1 MKLTSLRRGAFAL
14 ALALLLSLWSPALAA
29 EAGAAETGTAAE
41 TSALAQSAQTA
52 AEAALQYGGA
62 DSVSYALWK
71 DGEIVLTGSAG
82 AYSRTEDRALTDDVL
97 YGVGSISK
105 TYTAVLMMTLVEAG
119 KVDLDQPV
127 TTYLPEF
134 TMADPRYEDITVRML
149 LNHSSGLMG
158 SAGPSSFLFGDGAHD
173 ASDDLLER
181 LSTQTLQADP
191 GAYSVYSND
200 SYTLAQLVIEAAS
213 GMDYGAYLHEAV
225 IEPLGLENTFVPA
238 DNVAADRF
246 ARTYLNAEDDR
257 ALPTETVAALATG
270 GVYASASDLAAFGG
284 ALCGEGLLTEAS
296 LEAMAADEYLRG
308 MWPEDSEG
316 DALAYG
322 LGWDSV
328 HMFPFN
334 QSGIQALVKGGDTL
348 VYHSGLVVLPDHD
361 MAAAVVS
368 SGGASTFDQAAAARI
383 LIDALAE
390 EGVTVDETAAL
401 DQAEA
406 APMPEELTAL
416 SGPYGTSTLLY
427 DVDITADGTM
437 TLTVAGVSVPLT
449 YRADGTFRDE
459 ANSMLLRLVE
469 EDNGRTYLFQKAY
482 TPLPGLAPT
491 CVAEYVMER
500 LPEHEADQEALA
512 AWYAR
517 EGKIYLQTNERYTSS
532 LYPLSGVF
540 AAISFQGVPEGAES
554 YMLTN
559 QIVDANTAVPVLQ
572 IPGVGSRDSGTV
584 YIRDVDGVEYIELNG
599 GLYMDASAAP
609 AVYPGDASYC
619 TIQPDGGARWHT
631 VGEAAGKTMTVT
643 VPDNGGFCVYNADM
657 TLAASSWIYGDTE
670 AVLPEG
676 GLIVFAGD
684 PGARFLVSMS

>member
-1 MKLTSLRRGAFAL
+1 MKQGSLRRGALAL
-14 ALALLLSLWSPALAA
+14 VLALLLSLWAPALAA
-29 EAGAAETGTAAE
+29 ETEAETG
-41 TSALAQSAQTA
+41 SLAQSAQTA

-62 DSVSYALWK
+62 VSVSYALWQ
-71 DGEIVLTGSAG
+71 DGQVVLTGSAG
-82 AYSRTEDRALTDDVL
+82 IYSRTEDRPLTDDVL

-105 TYTAVLMMTLVEAG
+105 TYTAALMMTLVEAG
-119 KVDLDQPV
+119 QVDLDETV
-127 TTYLPEF
+127 TTYLPDF
-134 TMADPRYEDITVRML
+134 TMADERYEDITVRML

-158 SAGPSSFLFGDGAHD
+158 SAGPGSFLFGDGTHD

-181 LSTQTLQADP
+181 LKTQTLQADP

-213 GMDYGAYLHEAV
+213 GMDYGDYLHQEI
-225 IEPLGLENTFVPA
+225 IEPLGLENTCVPA
-238 DNVAADRF
+238 DNAAADRF
-246 ARTYLNAEDDR
+246 ARTYLGEDQR

-270 GVYASASDLAAFGG
+270 GVYASAADLAAFGG
-284 ALCGEGLLTEAS
+284 ALCGEGLLTEES
-296 LEAMAADEYLRG
+296 LTAMAGDEYLRG
-308 MWPEDSEG
+308 LWPQDSED

-334 QSGIQALVKGGDTL
+334 RSGIQALVKGGDTL
-348 VYHSGLVVLPDHD
+348 VYHSGLVVLPEYD

-368 SGGASTFDQAAAARI
+368 SGGASTYDQAAAARI
-383 LIDALAE
+383 LIDALAL

-401 DQAEA
+401 DTAEA
-406 APMPEELTAL
+406 APMPQELTAL

-427 DVDITADGTM
+427 DVDITADGVM
-437 TLTVAGVSVPLT
+437 TLTVSGASMTLT

-459 ANSMLLRLVE
+459 ANSMLFKVVE
-469 EDNGRTYLFQKAY
+469 EDNGRVYLFQKAY

-491 CVAEYVMER
+491 AVAEYVMER
-500 LPEHEADQEALA
+500 LPDYEAPQEALA
-512 AWYAR
+512 AWHAR
-517 EGKIYLQTNERYTSS
+517 EGKIYLQTNEPYTSA

-540 AAISFQGVPEGAES
+540 AAISFQGMPEGAES

-559 QIVDANTAVPVLQ
+559 QIVDGNTAVPVLQ

-584 YIRDVDGVEYIELNG
+584 YIREVDGVEYIELNG
-599 GLYMDASAAP
+599 GLYMDAAAAP
-609 AVYPGDASYC
+609 AVYPGALSYC

-631 VGEAAGKTMTVT
+631 AGEAAGKTMTVT
-643 VPDNGGFCVYNADM
+643 VPENGGFCVYNADM
-657 TLAASSWIYGDTE
+657 TLAASSWIYGDTT
-670 AVLPEG
+670 VTLPEG

-684 PGARFLVSMS
+684 PGARFTIALS

>member
-105 TYTAVLMMTLVEAG
+105 TYTAVLMMTLVEEG

-213 GMDYGAYLHEAV
+213 GMDYGAYLREAV

-246 ARTYLNAEDDR
+246 ARTYLSAEDDR
-257 ALPTETVAALATG
+257 ALPTETVA
-270 GVYASASDLAAFGG
+270 DLAAFGG
-284 ALCGEGLLTEAS
+284 ALCGEGLLTEES
-296 LEAMAADEYLRG
+296 LTAMAGDEYLRG
-308 MWPEDSEG
+308 LWPQDSED

-334 QSGIQALVKGGDTL
+334 RSGIQALVKGGDTL
-348 VYHSGLVVLPDHD
+348 VYHSGLVVLP
-361 MAAAVVS
+361 
-368 SGGASTFDQAAAARI
+368 
-383 LIDALAE
+383 E
-390 EGVTVDETAAL
+390 
-401 DQAEA
+401 
-406 APMPEELTAL
+406 
-416 SGPYGTSTLLY
+416 
-427 DVDITADGTM
+427 
-437 TLTVAGVSVPLT
+437 
-449 YRADGTFRDE
+449 
-459 ANSMLLRLVE
+459 
-469 EDNGRTYLFQKAY
+469 
-482 TPLPGLAPT
+482 
-491 CVAEYVMER
+491 
-500 LPEHEADQEALA
+500 
-512 AWYAR
+512 
-517 EGKIYLQTNERYTSS
+517 
-532 LYPLSGVF
+532 
-540 AAISFQGVPEGAES
+540 
-554 YMLTN
+554 
-559 QIVDANTAVPVLQ
+559 
-572 IPGVGSRDSGTV
+572 
-584 YIRDVDGVEYIELNG
+584 
-599 GLYMDASAAP
+599 
-609 AVYPGDASYC
+609 
-619 TIQPDGGARWHT
+619 
-631 VGEAAGKTMTVT
+631 
-643 VPDNGGFCVYNADM
+643 
-657 TLAASSWIYGDTE
+657 
-670 AVLPEG
+670 
-676 GLIVFAGD
+676 
-684 PGARFLVSMS
+684 

>member
-1 MKLTSLRRGAFAL
+1 MKLTSLRREALAL

-29 EAGAAETGTAAE
+29 ETETAEAGAETGTS
-41 TSALAQSAQTA
+41 TLAQSAQTA

-82 AYSRTEDRALTDDVL
+82 TFSRTEDRALTDDVL

-105 TYTAVLMMTLVEAG
+105 TYTAVLMMTLVEDG
-119 KVDLDQPV
+119 KVDLDEPV
-127 TTYLPEF
+127 ATYLPEF
-134 TMADPRYEDITVRML
+134 TMADPRYKDITVRML

-158 SAGPSSFLFGDGAHD
+158 SAGPDSFLFGDNEHD
-173 ASDDLLER
+173 ASDELLER

-213 GMDYGAYLHEAV
+213 GMDYGAYLHQEV
-225 IEPLGLENTFVPA
+225 IEPLDLENTGVPG
-238 DNVAADRF
+238 DDIPADRF
-246 ARTYLNAEDDR
+246 ARTYLAPGDDR

-270 GVYASASDLAAFGG
+270 GIYASASDLASFGG

-308 MWPEDSEG
+308 LWPEDSEG
-316 DALAYG
+316 DALAFG

-328 HMFPFN
+328 HMFPFV
-334 QSGIQALVKGGDTL
+334 QSGVQALVKGGDTL
-348 VYHSGLVVLPDHD
+348 VYHSGLVVLPEHD

-368 SGGASTFDQAAAARI
+368 SGGVSTYDQAAAARL

-401 DQAEA
+401 DAAEA
-406 APMPEELTAL
+406 APMPQELTAL

-427 DVDITADGTM
+427 DVDIAADGVM
-437 TLTVAGVSVPLT
+437 TLTVSGASVPLT

-459 ANSMLLRLVE
+459 ANSMLMKVVE
-469 EDNGRTYLFQKAY
+469 EDNGRVYLFQKAY

-491 CVAEYVMER
+491 CVADYVMER
-500 LPEHEADQEALA
+500 LPEHTADPEALET
-512 AWYAR
+512 WHAR
-517 EGKIYLQTNERYTSS
+517 DGKIYLQTNERYTSA

-540 AAISFQGVPEGAES
+540 AIVSFQGMPEGAEG

-559 QIVDANTAVPVLQ
+559 QIVDGDTAVPALQ

-584 YIRDVDGVEYIELNG
+584 SVVEREGVEYIELNG
-599 GLYMDASAAP
+599 ARYIDAAAVP
-609 AVYPGDASYC
+609 AVYPGQMSYC

-631 VGEAAGKTMTVT
+631 VGQAAGKTMTVA
-643 VPDNGGFCVYNADM
+643 VPENGGFCVYNADM

-670 AVLPEG
+670 VVLPEG

-684 PGARFLVSMS
+684 PGVRFTVTMA

>member
-1 MKLTSLRRGAFAL
+1 MKQGSLRRGALAL
-14 ALALLLSLWSPALAA
+14 VLALLLSLWAPALAA
-29 EAGAAETGTAAE
+29 ETEAETG
-41 TSALAQSAQTA
+41 SLAQSAQTA

-62 DSVSYALWK
+62 VSVSYALWQ
-71 DGEIVLTGSAG
+71 DGQVVLTGSAG
-82 AYSRTEDRALTDDVL
+82 IYSRTEDRPLTDDVL

-105 TYTAVLMMTLVEAG
+105 TYTAALMMTLVEAG
-119 KVDLDQPV
+119 QVDLDETV
-127 TTYLPEF
+127 TTYLPDF
-134 TMADPRYEDITVRML
+134 TMADERYEDITVRML

-158 SAGPSSFLFGDGAHD
+158 SAGPGSFLFGDGTHD

-181 LSTQTLQADP
+181 LKTQTLQADP

-213 GMDYGAYLHEAV
+213 GMDYGDYLHQEI
-225 IEPLGLENTFVPA
+225 IEPLGLENTCVPA
-238 DNVAADRF
+238 DNAAADRF
-246 ARTYLNAEDDR
+246 ARTYLGEDQR

-270 GVYASASDLAAFGG
+270 GVYASAADLAAFGG
-284 ALCGEGLLTEAS
+284 ALCGEGLLTEES
-296 LEAMAADEYLRG
+296 LTAMAGDEYLRG
-308 MWPEDSEG
+308 LWPQDSED

-334 QSGIQALVKGGDTL
+334 RSGIQALVKGGDTL
-348 VYHSGLVVLPDHD
+348 VYHSGLVVLPEYD

-368 SGGASTFDQAAAARI
+368 SGGASTYDQAAAARI
-383 LIDALAE
+383 LIDALAL

-401 DQAEA
+401 DTAEA
-406 APMPEELTAL
+406 APMPQELTAL

-427 DVDITADGTM
+427 DVDITADGVM
-437 TLTVAGVSVPLT
+437 TLTVAGTSVPLT

-459 ANSMLLRLVE
+459 ANSALMRLVE
-469 EDNGRTYLFQKAY
+469 EDNGRVYLFQKAY

-491 CVAEYVMER
+491 AVAEYVMER
-500 LPEHEADQEALA
+500 LPDYEAPQEALD
-512 AWYAR
+512 AWHAR
-517 EGKIYLQTNERYTSS
+517 ERKIYLQTNEPYTSA

-540 AAISFQGVPEGAES
+540 AAISFQGMPEGAES

-559 QIVDANTAVPVLQ
+559 QIVDGNTAVPVLQ

-584 YIRDVDGVEYIELNG
+584 SIRDVDGVEYIELNG
-599 GLYMDASAAP
+599 GLYMDAAAAP
-609 AVYPGDASYC
+609 AVYPGPLSYC

-631 VGEAAGKTMTVT
+631 AGEAAGKTMTVT
-643 VPDNGGFCVYNADM
+643 VPENGGFCVYNADM
-657 TLAASSWIYGDTE
+657 TLAASSWIYGDTT
-670 AVLPEG
+670 VTLPEG

-684 PGARFLVSMS
+684 PGARFTIALS

>member
-1 MKLTSLRRGAFAL
+1 MKQGSLRRGALAL
-14 ALALLLSLWSPALAA
+14 VLALLLSLWAPALAA
-29 EAGAAETGTAAE
+29 ETEAETG
-41 TSALAQSAQTA
+41 SLAQSAQTA

-62 DSVSYALWK
+62 VSVSYALWQ
-71 DGEIVLTGSAG
+71 DGQVVLTGSAG
-82 AYSRTEDRALTDDVL
+82 VYSRTEDRPLTDDVL

-105 TYTAVLMMTLVEAG
+105 TYTAALMMTLVEAG
-119 KVDLDQPV
+119 QVDLDETV
-127 TTYLPEF
+127 TTYLPDF
-134 TMADPRYEDITVRML
+134 TMADERYEDITVRML

-158 SAGPSSFLFGDGAHD
+158 SAGPGSFLFGDGTHD

-181 LSTQTLQADP
+181 LKTQTLQADP

-213 GMDYGAYLHEAV
+213 GMDYGDYLHQEI
-225 IEPLGLENTFVPA
+225 IEPLGLENTCVPA
-238 DNVAADRF
+238 DNAAADRF
-246 ARTYLNAEDDR
+246 ARTYLGEDQR

-270 GVYASASDLAAFGG
+270 GVYASAADLAAFGG
-284 ALCGEGLLTEAS
+284 ALCGEGLLTEES
-296 LEAMAADEYLRG
+296 LTAMAGDEYLRG
-308 MWPEDSEG
+308 LWPQDSED

-334 QSGIQALVKGGDTL
+334 RSGIQALVKGGDTL
-348 VYHSGLVVLPDHD
+348 VYHSGLVVLPEYD

-368 SGGASTFDQAAAARI
+368 SGGASTYDQAAAARI
-383 LIDALAE
+383 LIDALAL

-401 DQAEA
+401 DTAEA

-459 ANSMLLRLVE
+459 ANSALMRLVE
-469 EDNGRTYLFQKAY
+469 EDNGRVYLFQKAY

-491 CVAEYVMER
+491 AVAEYVMER
-500 LPEHEADQEALA
+500 LPDYEAPQEALD
-512 AWYAR
+512 AWHAR
-517 EGKIYLQTNERYTSS
+517 EGKIYLQTNEPYTSA

-540 AAISFQGVPEGAES
+540 AAISFQGMPEGAES

-559 QIVDANTAVPVLQ
+559 QIVDGNTAVPVLQ

-599 GLYMDASAAP
+599 GLYMDAAAAP
-609 AVYPGDASYC
+609 AVYPGALSYC

-631 VGEAAGKTMTVT
+631 AGEAAGKTMTVT
-643 VPDNGGFCVYNADM
+643 VPENGGFCVYNADM
-657 TLAASSWIYGDTE
+657 TLAASSWIYGDTT
-670 AVLPEG
+670 VTLPEG

-684 PGARFLVSMS
+684 PGARFTIALS

>member
-1 MKLTSLRRGAFAL
+1 MKQGSLRRGALAL
-14 ALALLLSLWSPALAA
+14 VLALLLSLWAPALAA
-29 EAGAAETGTAAE
+29 ETEAETG
-41 TSALAQSAQTA
+41 SLAQSAQTA

-62 DSVSYALWK
+62 VSVSYALWQ
-71 DGEIVLTGSAG
+71 DGQVVLTGSAG
-82 AYSRTEDRALTDDVL
+82 VYSRTEDRPLTDDVL

-105 TYTAVLMMTLVEAG
+105 TYTAALMMTLVEAG
-119 KVDLDQPV
+119 QVDLDETV
-127 TTYLPEF
+127 TTYLPDF
-134 TMADPRYEDITVRML
+134 TMADERYEDITVRML

-158 SAGPSSFLFGDGAHD
+158 SAGPGSFLFGDGTHD

-181 LSTQTLQADP
+181 LKTQTLQADP

-213 GMDYGAYLHEAV
+213 GMDYGDYLHQEI
-225 IEPLGLENTFVPA
+225 IEPLGLENTCVPA
-238 DNVAADRF
+238 DNAAADRF
-246 ARTYLNAEDDR
+246 ARTYLGEDQR

-334 QSGIQALVKGGDTL
+334 RSGIQALVKGGDTL
-348 VYHSGLVVLPDHD
+348 VYHSGLVVLPAYD

-368 SGGASTFDQAAAARI
+368 SGGVSTYDQAAAARI
-383 LIDALAE
+383 LMDALAL

-401 DQAEA
+401 DTAEA
-406 APMPEELTAL
+406 APMPQELTAL

-427 DVDITADGTM
+427 DVDITADGVM
-437 TLTVAGVSVPLT
+437 TLTVSGASMTLT
-449 YRADGTFRDE
+449 YREDGTFRDE
-459 ANSMLLRLVE
+459 ANSALMRLVE
-469 EDNGRTYLFQKAY
+469 EDNGRVYLFQKAY

-491 CVAEYVMER
+491 AVAEYVMER
-500 LPEHEADQEALA
+500 LPDYEAPQEALD
-512 AWYAR
+512 AWHAR
-517 EGKIYLQTNERYTSS
+517 EGKIYLQTNEPYTSA

-540 AAISFQGVPEGAES
+540 AAISFQGMPEGAES

-559 QIVDANTAVPVLQ
+559 QIVDGNTAVPVLQ

-584 YIRDVDGVEYIELNG
+584 SIRDVDGVEYIELNG
-599 GLYMDASAAP
+599 GLYMDAAAAP
-609 AVYPGDASYC
+609 AVYPGALSYC

-631 VGEAAGKTMTVT
+631 AGEAAGKTMTVT
-643 VPDNGGFCVYNADM
+643 VPENGGFCVYNADM
-657 TLAASSWIYGDTE
+657 TLAASSWIYGDTT
-670 AVLPEG
+670 VTLPEG

-684 PGARFLVSMS
+684 PSARFTIALS

>member
-1 MKLTSLRRGAFAL
+1 MKQGSLRRGALAL
-14 ALALLLSLWSPALAA
+14 VLALLLSLWAPALAA
-29 EAGAAETGTAAE
+29 ETEAETG
-41 TSALAQSAQTA
+41 SLAQSAQTA

-62 DSVSYALWK
+62 VSVSYALWQ
-71 DGEIVLTGSAG
+71 DGQVFLTGSAG
-82 AYSRTEDRALTDDVL
+82 IYSRTEDRPLTDDVL

-105 TYTAVLMMTLVEAG
+105 TYTAALMMTLVEAG
-119 KVDLDQPV
+119 QVDLDETV
-127 TTYLPEF
+127 TTYLPDF
-134 TMADPRYEDITVRML
+134 TMADERYEDITVRML

-158 SAGPSSFLFGDGAHD
+158 SAGPGSFLFGDGTHD

-181 LSTQTLQADP
+181 LKTQTLQADP

-213 GMDYGAYLHEAV
+213 GMDYGDYLHQEI
-225 IEPLGLENTFVPA
+225 IEPLGLENTCVPA
-238 DNVAADRF
+238 DNAAADRF
-246 ARTYLNAEDDR
+246 ARTYLGEDQR

-270 GVYASASDLAAFGG
+270 GVYASAADLAAFGG
-284 ALCGEGLLTEAS
+284 ALCGEGLLTEES
-296 LEAMAADEYLRG
+296 LTAMAGDEYLRG
-308 MWPEDSEG
+308 LWPQDSED

-334 QSGIQALVKGGDTL
+334 RSGIQALVKGGDTL
-348 VYHSGLVVLPDHD
+348 VYHSGLVVLPEYD

-368 SGGASTFDQAAAARI
+368 SGGASTYDQAAAARI
-383 LIDALAE
+383 LIDALAL

-401 DQAEA
+401 DTAEA
-406 APMPEELTAL
+406 APMPQELTAL

-427 DVDITADGTM
+427 DVDITADGVM
-437 TLTVAGVSVPLT
+437 TLTVSGASMTLT
-449 YRADGTFRDE
+449 YREDGTFRDE
-459 ANSMLLRLVE
+459 ANSALMRLVE
-469 EDNGRTYLFQKAY
+469 EDNGRVYLFQKAY

-491 CVAEYVMER
+491 AVAEYVMER
-500 LPEHEADQEALA
+500 LPDYEAPQEALD
-512 AWYAR
+512 AWHAR
-517 EGKIYLQTNERYTSS
+517 EGKIYLQTNEPYTSA

-540 AAISFQGVPEGAES
+540 AAISFQGMPEGAES

-559 QIVDANTAVPVLQ
+559 QIVDGNTAVPVLQ

-584 YIRDVDGVEYIELNG
+584 YIREVDGVEYIELNG
-599 GLYMDASAAP
+599 GLYMDAAAAP
-609 AVYPGDASYC
+609 AVYPGALSYC

-643 VPDNGGFCVYNADM
+643 VPENGGFCVYNADM

-670 AVLPEG
+670 VVLPEG

-684 PGARFLVSMS
+684 PGARFTIALS

>member
-1 MKLTSLRRGAFAL
+1 MEVKVSLIIPVYGVENFLER
-14 ALALLLSLWSPALAA
+14 SVD
-29 EAGAAETGTAAE
+29 
-41 TSALAQSAQTA
+41 SALAQTLEEKALQAVTLA
-52 AEAALQYGGA
+52 AQYGGA
-62 DSVSYALWK
+62 DSVRYALWE
-71 DGEIVLTGSAG
+71 DGEITLQGGYGV
-82 AYSRTEDRALTDDVL
+82 YSRTEDRALTEDIL
-97 YGVGSISK
+97 YGIGSVSK
-105 TYTAVLMMTLVEAG
+105 TYTAAAVLLLAEEGRLELEA
-119 KVDLDQPV
+119 PV
-127 TTYLPEF
+127 TDYLPEF
-134 TMADPRYEDITVRML
+134 TMADPRYRDITVRML
-149 LNHSSGLMG
+149 LDHSSGLMG
-158 SAGPSSFLFGDGAHD
+158 DNTRSAFLFDDQDTA
-173 ASDDLLER
+173 AADDLLER
-181 LSTQTLQADP
+181 LSTQRLKADP
-191 GAYSVYSND
+191 GAYSVYCND
-200 SYTLAQLVIEAAS
+200 GFTLAELVVEEVS
-213 GMDYGAYLHEAV
+213 GQSFTDFVREELLTPA
-225 IEPLGLENTFVPA
+225 GLTDTYTPA
-238 DNVAADRF
+238 DEFDTDRL
-246 ARTYLNAEDDR
+246 ARIYLGDDTR
-257 ALPTETVAALATG
+257 ALPADTLNIIGAGGIYAT
-270 GVYASASDLAAFGG
+270 ASDLASFGG
-284 ALCGEGLLTEAS
+284 ALCAPGLLEQDS
-296 LEAMAADEYLRG
+296 LDDMAADHAVDG
-308 MWPEDSEG
+308 IWPADSE
-316 DALAYG
+316 DDILAYG

-328 HMFPFN
+328 HMYPFN
-334 QSGIQALVKGGDTL
+334 QNGIQALVKGGDSL
-348 VYHSGLVVLPDHD
+348 YYHAGLIVLPEYD
-361 MAAAVVS
+361 MAVAVLS
-368 SGGASTFDQAAAARI
+368 SGGVSTYDQAAAARI

-406 APMPEELTAL
+406 SPMPEELTAL

>member
-1 MKLTSLRRGAFAL
+1 MKQGSLRRGALAL
-14 ALALLLSLWSPALAA
+14 VLALLLSLWAPALAA
-29 EAGAAETGTAAE
+29 ETEAETG
-41 TSALAQSAQTA
+41 SLAQSAQTA

-62 DSVSYALWK
+62 VSVSYALWQ
-71 DGEIVLTGSAG
+71 DGQVVLTGSAG
-82 AYSRTEDRALTDDVL
+82 VYSRTEDRPLTDDVL

-105 TYTAVLMMTLVEAG
+105 TYTAALMMTLVEAG
-119 KVDLDQPV
+119 QVDLDETV
-127 TTYLPEF
+127 TTYLPDF
-134 TMADPRYEDITVRML
+134 TMADERYEDITVRML

-158 SAGPSSFLFGDGAHD
+158 SAGPGSFLFGDGTHD

-181 LSTQTLQADP
+181 LKTQTLQADP

-213 GMDYGAYLHEAV
+213 GMDYGDYLHQEI
-225 IEPLGLENTFVPA
+225 IEPLGLENTCVPA
-238 DNVAADRF
+238 DNAAADRF
-246 ARTYLNAEDDR
+246 ARTYLGEDQR

-270 GVYASASDLAAFGG
+270 GVYASAADLAAFGG
-284 ALCGEGLLTEAS
+284 ALCGEGLLTEES
-296 LEAMAADEYLRG
+296 LTAMAGDEYLRG
-308 MWPEDSEG
+308 LWPQDSED

-334 QSGIQALVKGGDTL
+334 RSGIQALVKGGDTL
-348 VYHSGLVVLPDHD
+348 VYHSGLVVLPAYD

-368 SGGASTFDQAAAARI
+368 SGGASTYDQAAAARI
-383 LIDALAE
+383 LMDALAL

-401 DQAEA
+401 DTAEA
-406 APMPEELTAL
+406 APMPQELTAL

-427 DVDITADGTM
+427 DVDITADGVM
-437 TLTVAGVSVPLT
+437 TLTVSGASMTLT
-449 YRADGTFRDE
+449 YREDGTFRDE
-459 ANSMLLRLVE
+459 ANSALMRLVE
-469 EDNGRTYLFQKAY
+469 EDNGRVYLFQKAY

-491 CVAEYVMER
+491 AVAEYVMER
-500 LPEHEADQEALA
+500 LPDYEAPQEALD
-512 AWYAR
+512 AWHAR
-517 EGKIYLQTNERYTSS
+517 EGKIYLQTNEPYTSA

-540 AAISFQGVPEGAES
+540 AAISFQGMPEGAES

-559 QIVDANTAVPVLQ
+559 QIVDGNTAVPVLQ

-584 YIRDVDGVEYIELNG
+584 SIRDVDGVEYIELNG
-599 GLYMDASAAP
+599 GLYMDAAAAP
-609 AVYPGDASYC
+609 AVYPGALSYC

-631 VGEAAGKTMTVT
+631 AGEAAGKTMTVT
-643 VPDNGGFCVYNADM
+643 VPENGGFCVYNADM

-670 AVLPEG
+670 VVLPEG

-684 PGARFLVSMS
+684 PGARFTIALS

>member
-105 TYTAVLMMTLVEAG
+105 TYTAVLMMTLVEEG

-225 IEPLGLENTFVPA
+225 IEPLGLENTFLPA

-246 ARTYLNAEDDR
+246 ARTYLSAEDNR

-348 VYHSGLVVLPDHD
+348 VYHSGL
-361 MAAAVVS
+361 
-368 SGGASTFDQAAAARI
+368 
-383 LIDALAE
+383 
-390 EGVTVDETAAL
+390 
-401 DQAEA
+401 
-406 APMPEELTAL
+406 
-416 SGPYGTSTLLY
+416 
-427 DVDITADGTM
+427 
-437 TLTVAGVSVPLT
+437 
-449 YRADGTFRDE
+449 
-459 ANSMLLRLVE
+459 
-469 EDNGRTYLFQKAY
+469 
-482 TPLPGLAPT
+482 
-491 CVAEYVMER
+491 
-500 LPEHEADQEALA
+500 
-512 AWYAR
+512 
-517 EGKIYLQTNERYTSS
+517 
-532 LYPLSGVF
+532 
-540 AAISFQGVPEGAES
+540 
-554 YMLTN
+554 
-559 QIVDANTAVPVLQ
+559 
-572 IPGVGSRDSGTV
+572 
-584 YIRDVDGVEYIELNG
+584 
-599 GLYMDASAAP
+599 
-609 AVYPGDASYC
+609 
-619 TIQPDGGARWHT
+619 
-631 VGEAAGKTMTVT
+631 
-643 VPDNGGFCVYNADM
+643 
-657 TLAASSWIYGDTE
+657 
-670 AVLPEG
+670 
-676 GLIVFAGD
+676 
-684 PGARFLVSMS
+684 

>member
-1 MKLTSLRRGAFAL
+1 MKQGSLRRGALAL
-14 ALALLLSLWSPALAA
+14 VLALLLSLWAPALAA
-29 EAGAAETGTAAE
+29 ETEAETG
-41 TSALAQSAQTA
+41 SLAQSAQTA

-62 DSVSYALWK
+62 VSVSYALWQ
-71 DGEIVLTGSAG
+71 DGQVVLTGSAG
-82 AYSRTEDRALTDDVL
+82 IYSRTEDRPLTDDVL

-105 TYTAVLMMTLVEAG
+105 TYTAALMMTLVEAG
-119 KVDLDQPV
+119 QVDLDETV
-127 TTYLPEF
+127 TTYLPDF
-134 TMADPRYEDITVRML
+134 TMADERYEDITVRML

-158 SAGPSSFLFGDGAHD
+158 SAGPGSFLFGDGTHD

-181 LSTQTLQADP
+181 LKTQTLQADP

-213 GMDYGAYLHEAV
+213 GMDYGDYLHQEI
-225 IEPLGLENTFVPA
+225 IEPLGLENTCVPA
-238 DNVAADRF
+238 DNAAADRF
-246 ARTYLNAEDDR
+246 ARAYLSAGDNR

-270 GVYASASDLAAFGG
+270 GVYSSAADLAAFGG
-284 ALCGEGLLTEAS
+284 ALCGEGLLTEES
-296 LEAMAADEYLRG
+296 LAAMAGDEYLRG
-308 MWPEDSEG
+308 LWPQDSED

-334 QSGIQALVKGGDTL
+334 RSGIQALVKGGDTL
-348 VYHSGLVVLPDHD
+348 VYHSGLVVLPEYD

-368 SGGASTFDQAAAARI
+368 SGGVSTYDQAAAARI
-383 LIDALAE
+383 LMDALAL

-401 DQAEA
+401 DTAEA
-406 APMPEELTAL
+406 APMPQELTAL

-427 DVDITADGTM
+427 DVDITADGVM
-437 TLTVAGVSVPLT
+437 TLTVSGASMTLT
-449 YRADGTFRDE
+449 YREDGTFRDE
-459 ANSMLLRLVE
+459 ANSALMRLVE
-469 EDNGRTYLFQKAY
+469 EDNGRVYLFQKAY

-491 CVAEYVMER
+491 AVAEYVMER
-500 LPEHEADQEALA
+500 LPDYEAPQEALD
-512 AWYAR
+512 AWHAR
-517 EGKIYLQTNERYTSS
+517 EGKIYLQTNEPYTSA

-540 AAISFQGVPEGAES
+540 AAISFQGMPEGAES

-559 QIVDANTAVPVLQ
+559 QIVDGNTAVPVLQ

-584 YIRDVDGVEYIELNG
+584 SIRDVDGVEYIELNG
-599 GLYMDASAAP
+599 GLYMDAAAAP
-609 AVYPGDASYC
+609 AVYPGALSYC

-631 VGEAAGKTMTVT
+631 AGEAAGKTMTVT
-643 VPDNGGFCVYNADM
+643 VPENGGFCVYNADM

-670 AVLPEG
+670 VVLPEG

-684 PGARFLVSMS
+684 PGARFTIALS

>member
-1 MKLTSLRRGAFAL
+1 MKQGSLRRGALAL
-14 ALALLLSLWSPALAA
+14 VLALLLSLWAPALAA
-29 EAGAAETGTAAE
+29 ETEAETG
-41 TSALAQSAQTA
+41 SLAQSAQTA

-62 DSVSYALWK
+62 VSVSYALWQ
-71 DGEIVLTGSAG
+71 DGQVVLTGSAG
-82 AYSRTEDRALTDDVL
+82 VYSRTEDRPLTDDVL

-105 TYTAVLMMTLVEAG
+105 TYTAALMMTLVEAG
-119 KVDLDQPV
+119 QVDLDETV
-127 TTYLPEF
+127 TTYLPDF
-134 TMADPRYEDITVRML
+134 TMADERYEDITVRML

-158 SAGPSSFLFGDGAHD
+158 SAGPGSFLFGDGTHD

-181 LSTQTLQADP
+181 LKTQTLQADP

-213 GMDYGAYLHEAV
+213 GMDYGDYLHQEI
-225 IEPLGLENTFVPA
+225 IEPLGLENTCVPA
-238 DNVAADRF
+238 DNAAADRF
-246 ARTYLNAEDDR
+246 ARTYLGEDQR

-270 GVYASASDLAAFGG
+270 GVYASAADLAAFGG
-284 ALCGEGLLTEAS
+284 ALCGEGLLTEES
-296 LEAMAADEYLRG
+296 LTAMAGDEYLRG
-308 MWPEDSEG
+308 LWPQDSED

-334 QSGIQALVKGGDTL
+334 RSGIQALVKGGDTL
-348 VYHSGLVVLPDHD
+348 VYHSGLVVLPAYD

-368 SGGASTFDQAAAARI
+368 SGGVSTYDQAAAARI
-383 LIDALAE
+383 LMDALAL

-401 DQAEA
+401 DTAEA
-406 APMPEELTAL
+406 APMPQELTAII
-416 SGPYGTSTLLY
+416 GPYGTSTLLY
-427 DVDITADGTM
+427 DVDITADGVM
-437 TLTVAGVSVPLT
+437 TLTVSGASMTLT
-449 YRADGTFRDE
+449 YREDGTFRDE
-459 ANSMLLRLVE
+459 ANSALMRLVE
-469 EDNGRTYLFQKAY
+469 EDNGRVYLFQKAY

-491 CVAEYVMER
+491 AVAEYVMER
-500 LPEHEADQEALA
+500 LPDYEAPQEALD
-512 AWYAR
+512 AWHAR
-517 EGKIYLQTNERYTSS
+517 EGKIYLQTNEPYTSA

-540 AAISFQGVPEGAES
+540 AAISFQGMPEGAES

-559 QIVDANTAVPVLQ
+559 QIVDGNTAVPVLQ

-584 YIRDVDGVEYIELNG
+584 SIRDVDGVEYIELNG
-599 GLYMDASAAP
+599 GLYMDAAAAP
-609 AVYPGDASYC
+609 AVYPGALSYC

>member
-1 MKLTSLRRGAFAL
+1 M
-14 ALALLLSLWSPALAA
+14 
-29 EAGAAETGTAAE
+29 
-41 TSALAQSAQTA
+41 
-52 AEAALQYGGA
+52 
-62 DSVSYALWK
+62 
-71 DGEIVLTGSAG
+71 
-82 AYSRTEDRALTDDVL
+82 
-97 YGVGSISK
+97 
-105 TYTAVLMMTLVEAG
+105 
-119 KVDLDQPV
+119 
-127 TTYLPEF
+127 
-134 TMADPRYEDITVRML
+134 
-149 LNHSSGLMG
+149 
-158 SAGPSSFLFGDGAHD
+158 
-173 ASDDLLER
+173 
-181 LSTQTLQADP
+181 
-191 GAYSVYSND
+191 
-200 SYTLAQLVIEAAS
+200 
-213 GMDYGAYLHEAV
+213 
-225 IEPLGLENTFVPA
+225 
-238 DNVAADRF
+238 
-246 ARTYLNAEDDR
+246 
-257 ALPTETVAALATG
+257 
-270 GVYASASDLAAFGG
+270 
-284 ALCGEGLLTEAS
+284 
-296 LEAMAADEYLRG
+296 
-308 MWPEDSEG
+308 
-316 DALAYG
+316 
-322 LGWDSV
+322 
-328 HMFPFN
+328 
-334 QSGIQALVKGGDTL
+334 KGGDTL

-540 AAISFQGVPEGAES
+540 ASISFQGVPEGAES

-609 AVYPGDASYC
+609 AVYPGEASYC